1 MRGYESGA
9 FYWMTRRLH
18 LDKDNM
24 NTLPKENTETFELQE
39 PQPLEISNVV
49 FCFMFLAVGI
59 GLSLYTALA
68 EFLVVG
74 IPSGIQK
81 QKQKRERRR
90 KASQRAQR
98 ERDVYKK

>member
-1 MRGYESGA
+1 
-9 FYWMTRRLH
+9 MTRRLH

-24 NTLPKENTETFELQE
+24 DTLPKENIETFELQE

-49 FCFMFLAVGI
+49 LCFMFLAVGI
-59 GLSLYTALA
+59 GLSLFTALT

-90 KASQRAQR
+90 VATHKTQRQK
-98 ERDVYKK
+98 DVDKK